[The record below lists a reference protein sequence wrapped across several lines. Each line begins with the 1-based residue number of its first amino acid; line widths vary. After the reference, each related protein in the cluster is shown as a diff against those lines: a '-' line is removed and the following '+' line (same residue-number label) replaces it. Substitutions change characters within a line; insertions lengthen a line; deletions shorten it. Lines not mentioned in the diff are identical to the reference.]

1 MTTSLARTIDVFL
14 SPAELEMERKR
25 GFVGATCVVIDVLR
39 ATSVIVT
46 GLANGAHGYVPV
58 EDIADAVALYRI
70 HPHYLLGGE
79 RDGLRITA
87 HQSGGVEFHLG
98 NSPRE
103 HSRARVENQTI
114 ITTTTNGTR
123 ALKACAGA
131 DTILAGSFLNLSA
144 TVKWLLTNKVEH
156 VVLVCAG
163 TGEALALEDVL
174 AAGAFCD
181 ALSVDGCGWELS
193 DSARVAM
200 GCFRTSIGKLASAV
214 SGARNARRLLS
225 NPELL
230 EDVEVC
236 LRADSIPVV
245 AAMTSDGVIRK
256 LG

>member
-1 MTTSLARTIDVFL
+1 MTTSVARTIDAFL
-14 SPAELEMERKR
+14 SPAELEMGRKR
-25 GFVGATCVVIDVLR
+25 GFAGATCVVIDVLR
-39 ATSVIVT
+39 ATSVMVT
-46 GLANGAHGYVPV
+46 GLANGAHGYLPV
-58 EDIADAVALYRI
+58 EDIAEAIALHRG

-131 DTILAGSFLNLSA
+131 NTILAGSFLNLSA
-144 TVKWLLTNKVEH
+144 TANWLLTNKVENI
-156 VVLVCAG
+156 VLVCAG
-163 TGEALALEDVL
+163 TGDTLGLEDVL

-181 ALSVDGCGWELS
+181 ALSVDGCEWDLS

-200 GCFRTSIGKLASAV
+200 GCFRASDGHVASAV
-214 SGARNARRLLS
+214 NRARNARRLLS
-225 NPELL
+225 NPELRG
-230 EDVEVC
+230 DVEFC
-236 LRADSIPVV
+236 LRVDSIQVV
-245 AAMTSDGVIRK
+245 AAMASDGVIRR
-256 LG
+256 LA